1 MMDEFRGIAH
11 MVEVEPLSRPV
22 GRIWPWA
29 VAALGVLIIATGGIL
44 LSPDAGVSSS
54 GPAAISSE

>member
-1 MMDEFRGIAH
+1 MMDELRGIAH
-11 MVEVEPLSRPV
+11 VVEMEPLSRPV
-22 GRIWPWA
+22 GRVWPWA
-29 VAALGVLIIATGGIL
+29 IAALGVAIIATGGIL

>member
-1 MMDEFRGIAH
+1 MDEFRGAAH
-11 MVEVEPLSRPV
+11 MIDVEPLLRPV
-22 GRIWPWA
+22 GHVWPWV
-29 VAALGVLIIATGGIL
+29 VAALGVLIIVTGGIL

>member
-1 MMDEFRGIAH
+1 MID
-11 MVEVEPLSRPV
+11 VEPLLRPV
-22 GRIWPWA
+22 GHVWPWV
-29 VAALGVLIIATGGIL
+29 VAALGVLIIVTGGIL